1 MYLTIQ
7 ANSTF
12 EQTIKKSQFI
22 CYLIRIQTEDDAKKQ
37 LEQLKSQHKKATH
50 VCFAYLLGAKD
61 EIQRESDNGEP
72 QGTAGVPI
80 LDVLKNNHL
89 HDVLAV
95 VVRYFGGIKLGA
107 GGLIRAYSSSCAKAI
122 AQNTI
127 VKRVVQNKLS
137 LTLSYAL
144 LGKLQDFLNRQ
155 KIAVLDTQFT
165 EDVCVTV
172 CVDQAKADAFITN
185 VNNLLSAKATIKNQG
200 DVLTE
205 VPI

>member
-1 MYLTIQ
+1 M
-7 ANSTF
+7 
-12 EQTIKKSQFI
+12 
-22 CYLIRIQTEDDAKKQ
+22 
-37 LEQLKSQHKKATH
+37 
-50 VCFAYLLGAKD
+50 
-61 EIQRESDNGEP
+61 
-72 QGTAGVPI
+72 
-80 LDVLKNNHL
+80 
-89 HDVLAV
+89 

-165 EDVCVTV
+165 ENVCVTV

-185 VNNLLSAKATIKNQG
+185 VNNLLSAKATIKKQG